1 MINTPNHFTKIN
13 NLNPAKPIDLVHSLC
28 AGIILLLSCCS
39 SASYA
44 AKPHPAAKPT
54 VNDIEHIVVIY
65 AENRSF
71 DNLYGLFPGANGIKQ
86 ATKEQ
91 YTQIDH
97 DGKPFKELPPI
108 WASEIDKPPLFEHL
122 PNKPFQIDRPS
133 MSLPLSARTR
143 DLVHMYYQNIEQIN
157 GGKNNKFA
165 AISDAGG
172 LVMGYYDGSKLP
184 LWQWAQ
190 DYVLADNFFMGAFG
204 GSFLNHQ
211 WLVCACTP
219 RVPEAPEEERV
230 PLDEHGLL
238 KSKPDSPPSAM
249 YGAPKFEGGG
259 LPFTSDGYV
268 VAPKQPPYQ
277 PSKIAPPKG
286 GDPRFAD
293 PDKQPL
299 PPQTTKTIG
308 DTLSAK
314 NVSWVWYA
322 GAWKQALADGGQAP
336 EVKRSVIYSD
346 KPGTINFQP
355 HHQPFNY
362 YARFAPGTPDRDQH
376 LQDGDDF
383 LLAIDKGTL
392 PQVAFYKP
400 TGQLNE
406 HPGYTDVLS
415 GDQHLDEILNKIKK
429 SPVWKKTVVIIT
441 YDENG
446 GFWDHVAPP
455 KGDRWG
461 PGTRIPAIII
471 SPFAKRHYVDHTSY
485 DTTSIIKFITRRFG
499 LEPLPG
505 VRANAGD
512 LMGAF
517 DLQLEDNTLATDSKA
532 SKTVEIA
539 PTVKSAKDKKPQ
551 DKLGH

>member
-1 MINTPNHFTKIN
+1 MSSTSQHFTKNN
-13 NLNPAKPIDLVHSLC
+13 NLNPAKPVDLTHTLC
-28 AGIILLLSCCS
+28 AGIIFLLGCCS
-39 SASYA
+39 SISFA
-44 AKPHPAAKPT
+44 AKSLSAAKPT
-54 VNDIEHIVVIY
+54 LNDIEHIIVIY

-108 WASEIDKPPLFEHL
+108 WASEVDKPPLAERL

-133 MSLPLSARTR
+133 LNLPLSARTR
-143 DLVHMYYQNIEQIN
+143 DLVHRYYQNIEQIN

-184 LWQWAQ
+184 LWKWAQ
-190 DYVLADNFFMGAFG
+190 EYTLADNFFMAVFG

-219 RVPEAPEEERV
+219 HYRSAPEDQRIS
-230 PLDEHGLL
+230 LDEHGLL
-238 KSKPDSPPSAM
+238 KRKPDSPPSAM
-249 YGAPKFEGGG
+249 YGAPKFDEGD
-259 LPFTSDGYV
+259 LPFTADGYV
-268 VAPKQPPYQ
+268 VGPMQPPYQ
-277 PSKIAPPKG
+277 PSKIPPVA
-286 GDPRFAD
+286 DEDQRFAD

-299 PPQTTKTIG
+299 PPLTTKTIG

-314 NVSWVWYA
+314 NIAWVWYA

-336 EVKRSVIYSD
+336 GIKRSVIYTD
-346 KPGTINFQP
+346 TPGTVNFQA

-362 YARFAPGTPDRDQH
+362 YARFAPGTTDRELH
-376 LQDGDDF
+376 LQDGEDF

-400 TGQLNE
+400 TGQFNE
-406 HPGYTDVLS
+406 HPGYTDALS
-415 GDQHLDEILNKIKK
+415 GDQHLDDILNKIKQ
-429 SPVWKKTVVIIT
+429 SPIWEKTVVIVT

-471 SPFAKRHYVDHTSY
+471 SPLAKRHFVDHTSY
-485 DTTSIIKFITRRFG
+485 DTTSIIKFITRRFE

-512 LMGAF
+512 LLGAF
-517 DLQLEDNTLATDSKA
+517 DFQLESNRLPTDPNVAETVNTSPFTKNAK
-532 SKTVEIA
+532 
-539 PTVKSAKDKKPQ
+539 VKKSQGKSN
-551 DKLGH
+551 H